1 MSKGAG
7 WDLTSPRSLDAAA
20 EWVRAK
26 SGALLVLVVR
36 ADAAAETKDVAFAV
50 DPRIA
55 PKDAAAMV
63 EAAMPE
69 IVAKLDE
76 RRRLARDMAAA
87 GKGF

>member
-36 ADAAAETKDVAFAV
+36 AEDVAFAV
-50 DPRIA
+50 DDAIA
-55 PKDAAAMV
+55 PKDAATMV

-76 RRRLARDMAAA
+76 RRRLARDMAEA